1 MTKPGHS
8 SSLCHS
14 AWWPHRLSKDQSEP
28 GTVLNTE
35 KGRSIISSR
44 DKVYFGLPYCKT
56 VLFAK
61 IKGVIS
67 INLCFSDKDDQ
78 KGRNQ
83 VHRGLS
89 IVRLLNEFCRRLN
102 VTVMKCEKKP
112 YTSQV
117 KKVLWCLAPA
127 WVLRVLTISFC
138 QLYGRVKK

>member
-1 MTKPGHS
+1 M
-8 SSLCHS
+8 SLVQ
-14 AWWPHRLSKDQSEP
+14 LSILKRKGEVYNKFQGQSIFQV
-28 GTVLNTE
+28 TLLQD
-35 KGRSIISSR
+35 S
-44 DKVYFGLPYCKT
+44 L
-56 VLFAK
+56 LFAK
-61 IKGVIS
+61 MKWVIP

-127 WVLRVLTISFC
+127 WVLRVLIISFC
-138 QLYGRVKK
+138 QLYGKVKK